1 MLKIEL
7 RCIGKTE
14 TGYLTEGIEI
24 FRKRLAHYTNFEI
37 VILPDIKNA
46 PTEKSALLKKEGA
59 LILEKLC
66 DSDILVLFDE
76 NGKQYSSVAF
86 SEFIENKQITNT
98 PRLIF
103 QVGGAFG
110 FSDAVYERANAKIS
124 LSAMTFSHQMVRL
137 IIVEQLYR
145 AFTILKGEKY
155 HNV

>member
-1 MLKIEL
+1 MKIEL

-24 FRKRLAHYTNFEI
+24 FRKRLVHYTNFEI
-37 VILPDIKNA
+37 VNLPDIKNA

-59 LILEKLC
+59 LILEKLS

-86 SEFIENKQITNT
+86 SEFLENKQITNT
-98 PRLIF
+98 PKLIF

-124 LSAMTFSHQMVRL
+124 LSTMTFSHQMVRL
-137 IIVEQLYR
+137 LIVEQLYR

>member
-1 MLKIEL
+1 MKIEL

-59 LILEKLC
+59 LILEKLS